1 MTRVPTWAAQR
12 DPIIND
18 QAKRAARH
26 AAITQ
31 IWGGD
36 VTQVWADILHT
47 GGQRPLLIPSFIE
60 YLRHT

>member
-36 VTQVWADILHT
+36 ATQVWADILHT
-47 GGQRPLLIPSFIE
+47 GGQRYFIPSFIE

>member
-1 MTRVPTWAAQR
+1 MTRVPAWAARR

-47 GGQRPLLIPSFIE
+47 GGQHYFIPSFIE

>member
-1 MTRVPTWAAQR
+1 MGRAAG
-12 DPIIND
+12 PHLIND

-47 GGQRPLLIPSFIE
+47 GGQRYFIPSFIE